1 MFRTFQGW
9 TALTRQG
16 RGDGTLQLIP
26 IAESMVYILL
36 RALQDDVADDEL
48 CGAEPGRALSVNP
61 KYHSLLLEALSSIP
75 QTGVPLL
82 EFSARLLN
90 R

>member
-1 MFRTFQGW
+1 
-9 TALTRQG
+9 
-16 RGDGTLQLIP
+16 
-26 IAESMVYILL
+26 MVYILL